1 MRYLSN
7 AAIFFIVTI
16 TTLGRKTVA
25 NIFAILLLQL
35 SQDPD
40 LSDGVNRFCIKSQL
54 KHIRDEQMTDGKVI
68 SIAECLHV
76 TLAKNRYRLIIT
88 CCWPITSFLTMTH

>member
-1 MRYLSN
+1 
-7 AAIFFIVTI
+7 
-16 TTLGRKTVA
+16 VA
-25 NIFAILLLQL
+25 NIFAMLLLQL

-54 KHIRDEQMTDGKVI
+54 EHITDEQMTDGKVI

-76 TLAKNRYRLIIT
+76 SK
-88 CCWPITSFLTMTH
+88 